1 MKQVLVARRKGR
13 IPGAFLGTLF
23 LGPAGFLAG
32 GLLGTRT
39 EITLEEKPT
48 LQERAVLTK
57 AQRAARP
64 PSRLGKYIGFFFLLI
79 MVVVPLIGGVITL
92 ISNILGL

>member
-13 IPGAFLGTLF
+13 IPGAILGTLF
-23 LGPAGFLAG
+23 LGPVGFLAG

-48 LQERAVLTK
+48 LQERAALAK
-57 AQRAARP
+57 AQRATRP
-64 PSRLGKYIGFFFLLI
+64 PSRLGKYIGLFFLVLL
-79 MVVVPLIGGVITL
+79 VVIPLIEGAIALVLKFFGY
-92 ISNILGL
+92 

>member
-13 IPGAFLGTLF
+13 IPGAVLGSLF
-23 LGPAGFLAG
+23 LGPVGFLAG

-39 EITLEEKPT
+39 EITLEEKLT
-48 LQERAVLTK
+48 LQERAALAK

-64 PSRLGKYIGFFFLLI
+64 PSRLGKYIGLFFLLV
-79 MVVVPLIGGVITL
+79 MVVVPLIGGAIELV
-92 ISNILGL
+92 SNALGH